1 MKQRMG
7 FSDELSAVIERHG
20 TNLPDIMQLQGVYDF
35 EVLREGKIVLAG
47 QTKNAVCTVGKNSL
61 LDVYFR
67 NQSQLATWYFGLVD
81 SSGFTAFAPTTDTMS
96 SHAGW
101 TESVAYS
108 DSTRQAWSPGAASG
122 ASITN
127 GTVATFNINGTATLQ
142 GGFITSGSAKS
153 GTSGILWSEA
163 AFSGG
168 TVGVVN
174 GDALRLTYTLS
185 C

>member
-1 MKQRMG
+1 MRVK
-7 FSDELSAVIERHG
+7 FSEKLNALITKLGH
-20 TNLPDIMQLQGVYDF
+20 NLPNFLDLEGRYDL
-35 EVLREGKIVLAG
+35 EVLRKGKIVMAG
-47 QTKNAVCTVGKNSL
+47 PAFNSVCTVGKNSL

-67 NQSQLATWYFGLVD
+67 NQTQIAAWYFGLID
-81 SSGFTAFAPTTDTMS
+81 SSGFTALAPTTDTMS

-101 TESVAYS
+101 AESVAYS

-122 ASITN
+122 ASLTN

-142 GGFITSGSAKS
+142 GAFITSGSAKS

-163 AFSGG
+163 SFSGG